1 MYSASELKSML
12 FIDIETASQH
22 PDFNDLKSNG
32 PIHMEDL
39 WIKKAESIRLYEP
52 DKKELDDNMM
62 YIKNASI
69 YPEFGK
75 INTISIGQIKFN
87 DVGEPV
93 SANIRS
99 FYGEDEAEFLKEFL
113 KTMSLIFLK
122 NPNIQLVGHN
132 IKKFDMPWI
141 VKRALINGITV
152 PTQFHFQKQKPW
164 ENCLLDTLE
173 VWKFGGMNGASLD
186 LICGVFNIPS
196 PKNAMKNTEVSE
208 NYWAGKL
215 EEIKNYCEGD
225 ILATMNV
232 MLKISNLPIL

>member
-1 MYSASELKSML
+1 MYNISELKSML
-12 FIDIETASQH
+12 FIDIETASQYV
-22 PDFNDLKSNG
+22 DFNDLKSNG
-32 PIHMEDL
+32 PAHMEDL

-52 DKKELDDNMM
+52 DKKDLDDDTM
-62 YIKNASI
+62 YIKTASL

-87 DVGEPV
+87 EAGEPV
-93 SANIRS
+93 STNIRS
-99 FYGEDEAEFLKEFL
+99 FYGDDEPLFLNEFL

-141 VKRALINGITV
+141 VRRALINGITV
-152 PTQFHFQKQKPW
+152 PTQFYFQKQKPW

-173 VWKFGGMNGASLD
+173 VWKFGGIYGAPLD
-186 LICGVFNIPS
+186 LICGVLNIPS
-196 PKNAMKNTEVSE
+196 PKDAMKNTEVSE
-208 NYWAGKL
+208 NYWAGKS

-232 MLKISNLPIL
+232 MLKISNLQII